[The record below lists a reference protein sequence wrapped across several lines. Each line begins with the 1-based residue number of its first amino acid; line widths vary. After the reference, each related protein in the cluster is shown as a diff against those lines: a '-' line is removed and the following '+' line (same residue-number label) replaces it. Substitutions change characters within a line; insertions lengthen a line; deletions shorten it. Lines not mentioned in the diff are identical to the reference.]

1 MTSPNKIRGPGIWA
15 ELRGPRRQ
23 REEGGRSAL
32 IAAASTIV
40 VGGLITWWIL
50 SSEAWPEVQ
59 EQFFNPRHFI
69 ESWPAVLGGFWL
81 NIQMFVVAEIL
92 ILVFALA
99 LAVIRAL
106 RGPAF
111 FPLRALVVIYID
123 LIRGIP
129 IILLVLLLGFGVPAL
144 QLPGVPNSP
153 LFWGVAALVIS
164 YSAYTA
170 EVYRAGIESVH
181 ESQRMAGRSIGLTQL
196 QSLRYVTVPQAI
208 RNVIPALLNGLVSLQ
223 KDVSLVFVLGVR
235 EAVREAQIY
244 TARTF
249 NYTAYV
255 AAAILFLLASV
266 PVARFTDWYTERVRR
281 RRQSVEQI

>member
-1 MTSPNKIRGPGIWA
+1 MTSPNKIRGPGLWA
-15 ELRGPRRQ
+15 DIRRPRRQ

-32 IAAASTIV
+32 IAAASTVIV
-40 VGGLITWWIL
+40 VGLIVWWAL

-59 EQFFNPRHFI
+59 DAFFNPTHFVA
-69 ESWPAVLGGFWL
+69 SWPVVLEGFWL
-81 NIQMFVVAEIL
+81 NIQMFVVAEVL
-92 ILVFALA
+92 ILAFALV

-111 FPLRALVVIYID
+111 FPLRALAVLYID
-123 LIRGIP
+123 LVRGVP

-144 QLPGVPNSP
+144 QLPGVPNSE

-170 EVYRAGIESVH
+170 EVYRAGIDSVH

-249 NYTAYV
+249 NYTPYV
-255 AAAILFLLASV
+255 VAAILFLIASV
-266 PVARFTDWYTERVRR
+266 PVARYTDWYTERVRR
-281 RRQSVEQI
+281 RRQSVETV

>member
-1 MTSPNKIRGPGIWA
+1 MIF
-15 ELRGPRRQ
+15 
-23 REEGGRSAL
+23 
-32 IAAASTIV
+32 
-40 VGGLITWWIL
+40 GGLITWWIL

-59 EQFFNPRHFI
+59 EQFFNLRHFVQA
-69 ESWPAVLGGFWL
+69 WPDVLGGFWL

-92 ILVFALA
+92 ILAFALI

-111 FPLRALVVIYID
+111 FPLRALVVVYID
-123 LIRGIP
+123 LIRGVP

-170 EVYRAGIESVH
+170 EVYRAGIDSVH

-223 KDVSLVFVLGVR
+223 KDVSLIFILGVR

-255 AAAILFLLASV
+255 AAAILFLVASV

-281 RRQSVEQI
+281 RRQSVENL

>member
-1 MTSPNKIRGPGIWA
+1 MRGPGLWA
-15 ELRGPRRQ
+15 EIRRPRGQ

-32 IAAASTIV
+32 IAAASTVIV
-40 VGGLITWWIL
+40 LGLLSWWVL

-59 EQFFNPRHFI
+59 DAFFNPTHFVQ
-69 ESWPAVLGGFWL
+69 SWPVVLEGFWL
-81 NIQMFVVAEIL
+81 NIQMFVIAEIL
-92 ILVFALA
+92 ILVLALA

-111 FPLRALVVIYID
+111 FPLRALAVVYID
-123 LIRGIP
+123 LIRGVP

-144 QLPGVPNSP
+144 QLPGVPNSE

-170 EVYRAGIESVH
+170 EVYRAGIDSVH

-249 NYTAYV
+249 NYTPYV
-255 AAAILFLLASV
+255 VAAILFLIASV
-266 PVARFTDWYTERVRR
+266 PVARYTDWYTERVRR
-281 RRQSVEQI
+281 RRQSVETV

>member
-1 MTSPNKIRGPGIWA
+1 MTSPNKIRGPGLWA
-15 ELRGPRRQ
+15 DIRRPRRQ

-32 IAAASTIV
+32 IAAASTVIV
-40 VGGLITWWIL
+40 VGLIAWWVL

-59 EQFFNPRHFI
+59 EAFFNPTHFVQ
-69 ESWPAVLGGFWL
+69 SWPVVLEGFWL
-81 NIQMFVVAEIL
+81 NIQMFVIAEIL
-92 ILVFALA
+92 ILALA
-99 LAVIRAL
+99 LVLAVIRAL

-111 FPLRALVVIYID
+111 FPLRALAVLYID
-123 LIRGIP
+123 LVRGVP

-144 QLPGVPNSP
+144 QLPGVPTSE

-170 EVYRAGIESVH
+170 EVYRAGIDSVH

-208 RNVIPALLNGLVSLQ
+208 RNVVPALLNGLVSLQ

-249 NYTAYV
+249 NYTPYV
-255 AAAILFLLASV
+255 VAAILFLVASV
-266 PVARFTDWYTERVRR
+266 PVARYTDWYTERVRR
-281 RRQSVEQI
+281 RRQSVETV